1 MLSETPDKF
10 IRFNKRLHQ
19 FELVQEENLHPKDI
33 VRLSRKD
40 WKTIHDGNESVFITE
55 ELFDAIKGTTTM
67 IYRPL
72 NSIMETLDKETI
84 DFINKYRQKL
94 YL

>member
-1 MLSETPDKF
+1 M
-10 IRFNKRLHQ
+10 
-19 FELVQEENLHPKDI
+19 QEENLHPKDI

-40 WKTIHDGNESVFITE
+40 WKTIHDGNESVFITD